1 VKRILAFASAGIA
14 MLAAGAAMAAEP
26 QPWQLGLPEPVTPL
40 ARQMAEFHNLWFMPI
55 ITAIVIF
62 VLALL
67 LIASFRFRE
76 SRNPNP
82 SKTTHNTLLE
92 VLWTA
97 VPILILVVIAFPSLR
112 LLYATERF
120 EDSEMTL
127 KIIGHQWYWSYEY
140 PDHGNFTFDANM
152 IPEDELEPGQ
162 HRLMETDNAVVLPVD
177 TKVRLQMTSGDVLHN
192 WAISDFGVRM
202 DTVPGRLNEAWVQV
216 EKEGTYYGFC
226 SELCGV
232 NHAYMPIMVRVVS
245 KDAFEEWVKQAQEEF
260 AKVDAPD
267 AEPTR
272 IASETPPAGE
282 IPTPADSQQTVAAA
296 ALEESR

>member
-1 VKRILAFASAGIA
+1 
-14 MLAAGAAMAAEP
+14 MLAAGTATAAEP

-40 ARQMAEFHNLWFMPI
+40 ARQMAEFHDLWLMPI
-55 ITAIVIF
+55 ITGIVVF

-67 LIASFRFRE
+67 LFVVFRFRE
-76 SRNPNP
+76 SRNPTP
-82 SKTTHNTLLE
+82 SKTTHNTILE

-97 VPILILVVIAFPSLR
+97 VPIIILVVIAFPSMR

-140 PDHGNFTFDANM
+140 PDHGNFTFDANLV
-152 IPEDELEPGQ
+152 PEDELEPGQ
-162 HRLMETDNAVVLPVD
+162 HRLMQTDNAVVLPVD
-177 TKVRLQMTSGDVLHN
+177 TKVRLQMTSADVLHN

-202 DTVPGRLNEAWVQV
+202 DTVPGRLNETWVEVNQT
-216 EKEGTYYGFC
+216 GTYYGFC

-245 KDAFEEWVKQAQEEF
+245 KEDFEAWVKEAQENY
-260 AKVDAPD
+260 AKVDSPD
-267 AEPTR
+267 APPAQL
-272 IASETPPAGE
+272 ASESAPANPE
-282 IPTPADSQQTVAAA
+282 PQQDDSQQTVASA